1 MGLAVTVACGSVRLA
16 RWCFLGAS
24 SVVLV
29 AQMARTTRRG
39 RVRVLGRVLGRVQGW
54 RTPPPSQAQI
64 VSSSSKFKNDSAADL
79 SAIAADTRRRYSRLQ
94 LPQAI
99 QWPQS
104 LHWRAP
110 PYIHWRAQLASGFA
124 SREIL
129 TRQGPLSR

>member
-39 RVRVLGRVLGRVQGW
+39 RVRVLGRVLGRVQGS

-64 VSSSSKFKNDSAADL
+64 VSSSSRFKNDSEKSL
-79 SAIAADTRRRYSRLQ
+79 SVIRPKTKALYTRMHNRLPRIRAADTVACR
-94 LPQAI
+94 
-99 QWPQS
+99 
-104 LHWRAP
+104 
-110 PYIHWRAQLASGFA
+110 
-124 SREIL
+124 
-129 TRQGPLSR
+129 

>member
-39 RVRVLGRVLGRVQGW
+39 RVRVLGRVLGRVQGS

-64 VSSSSKFKNDSAADL
+64 VSSSSRFKNDFSDLEFRSRFDRHFRGHFLSTYSSAG
-79 SAIAADTRRRYSRLQ
+79 TV
-94 LPQAI
+94 
-99 QWPQS
+99 
-104 LHWRAP
+104 HWRV
-110 PYIHWRAQLASGFA
+110 QLASGFP

>member
-39 RVRVLGRVLGRVQGW
+39 RVLGRVQGW

-64 VSSSSKFKNDSAADL
+64 VSSSPRFKNDFSAAN
-79 SAIAADTRRRYSRLQ
+79 TV
-94 LPQAI
+94 
-99 QWPQS
+99 
-104 LHWRAP
+104 
-110 PYIHWRAQLASGFA
+110 A
-124 SREIL
+124 SRIL
-129 TRQGPLSR
+129 LLAVSI